1 MHGWAQERLQIYLRS
16 LDKVKKSNEPAVEFG
31 RRFAMARPLF
41 FERAEARR
49 AKVVS
54 GAAPENSALSWREE
68 SKALCLESF
77 VLKTVLSV
85 WRQLSRMSHVLG
97 FEDVVE
103 LGLGKKVLFEYQFVD
118 ATVGDEG
125 FLCDSRALFV
135 AEHRVEGSD
144 QTDGI
149 LHIGETTFAV
159 GLDASNAAGVE
170 DNRSVAQ
177 ECEAENQVKGDDR
190 LAPIH

>member
-1 MHGWAQERLQIYLRS
+1 VRDTGTAWNFR
-16 LDKVKKSNEPAVEFG
+16 

-49 AKVVS
+49 AK
-54 GAAPENSALSWREE
+54 GGLGPRRKIPLFLWREE

-103 LGLGKKVLFEYQFVD
+103 LGLGKQVFFEYQFVD
-118 ATVGDEG
+118 AKSSPLV
-125 FLCDSRALFV
+125 RAPNADALQPMANVDKYRFCRIRRKPTLRRG
-135 AEHRVEGSD
+135 HR
-144 QTDGI
+144 
-149 LHIGETTFAV
+149 
-159 GLDASNAAGVE
+159 GVLPH
-170 DNRSVAQ
+170 RYPCCAQ
-177 ECEAENQVKGDDR
+177 
-190 LAPIH
+190 